1 MESTLA
7 DIVASNFSPVKL
19 SPEELASG
27 RVLVDNWDGIYDERL
42 LRELDCSLSASQYR
56 GRVSTDP
63 EPKGQFERV
72 SHQIWLKGFTSRNDS
87 ERLGSIIA
95 PYPFGTD
102 RSDRGVIGGQ

>member
-1 MESTLA
+1 M
-7 DIVASNFSPVKL
+7 KL

-27 RVLVDNWDGIYDERL
+27 RVLVDNWDGTYDERL

-87 ERLGSIIA
+87 ERLGSLIA
-95 PYPFGTD
+95 PYPFDTRKSGND
-102 RSDRGVIGGQ
+102 HGVTGGQ

>member
-1 MESTLA
+1 MESSIA

-19 SPEELASG
+19 SPEELACVG
-27 RVLVDNWDGIYDERL
+27 LVDNWDETYDARML
-42 LRELDCSLSASQYR
+42 QELDCSLSASQHR

-87 ERLGSIIA
+87 ERLGSIN
-95 PYPFGTD
+95 PFIVGTD
-102 RSDRGVIGGQ
+102 RSDHGVIGGQ